1 MSGTEAT
8 ATLVALSD
16 EELAA
21 WLPVSLAE
29 YVESRVGAGES
40 LEVATRIATEQRATL
55 FPDGVPA
62 AGHHLFGVVVD
73 GERVGMV
80 WLGPSFGGDAQERYL
95 FNVEID
101 PGRRG
106 RGYGRAAVRA
116 AEAWTAAQGA
126 TRLSL
131 NVWGH
136 NDVARSLYDALGYVV
151 AATNMYRDL

>member
-1 MSGTEAT
+1 VGDEVT

-16 EELAA
+16 EERDG
-21 WLPVSLAE
+21 WLPISLAE
-29 YVESRVGAGES
+29 YIESRVGAGETRD
-40 LEVATRIATEQRATL
+40 VATRIAIEQRASV
-55 FPDGVPA
+55 FPGGVPA
-62 AGHHLFGVVVD
+62 EGHHLFSVVVD

-80 WLGPSFGGDAQERYL
+80 WLGPAQGGDPEERYL

-101 PGRRG
+101 ADKRG

-116 AEAWTAAQGA
+116 AESWTATQGA

-131 NVWGH
+131 NVWGG

-151 AATNMYRDL
+151 AATHMYRDL